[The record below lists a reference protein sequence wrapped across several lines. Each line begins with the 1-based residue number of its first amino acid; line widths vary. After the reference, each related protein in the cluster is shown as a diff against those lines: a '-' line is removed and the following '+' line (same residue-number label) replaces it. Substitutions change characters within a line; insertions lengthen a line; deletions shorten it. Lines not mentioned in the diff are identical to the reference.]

1 MIPGNSRLPA
11 AGRLSYGPS
20 EMEATVQPTQIA
32 RQPEATAVPLWL
44 RRARLV
50 LSGAIATVLGLLPHI
65 LHHVGPLAGAALFA
79 GVGGSLLFGAVG
91 LVAAVPFLL
100 RLHRR
105 CGNWRLPA
113 AALALFATIFSIST
127 FVLGPAISGSED
139 PDAGATTAQPATP
152 STDDK
157 ERGHAAHH

>member
-1 MIPGNSRLPA
+1 
-11 AGRLSYGPS
+11 
-20 EMEATVQPTQIA
+20 MEATAQSLQIA
-32 RQPEATAVPLWL
+32 GQPESTAAPRWL

-50 LSGAIATVLGLLPHI
+50 VSGAIAAVLGLLPHI

-113 AALALFATIFSIST
+113 AALALFATVFSIST
-127 FVLGPAISGSED
+127 FVLGPAISGAGD
-139 PDAGATTAQPATP
+139 PEAGATTSQPTTP
-152 STDDK
+152 PTDDK